1 MEFERK
7 YGHPFISIIREQ
19 PFPVYRRWLEEPYH
33 RPLNNRIGRMGPHY
47 GYTYR
52 TTGTVNRG
60 HVAMISANRDS
71 NQENDNRSM
80 IPIDFESPK
89 MPKSGFQITA
99 FFDQSTA

>member
-1 MEFERK
+1 MILKSHFQPNRIIRTVFLVRT
-7 YGHPFISIIREQ
+7 YIFISIVRKQ

-60 HVAMISANRDS
+60 HVVMISANHDS
-71 NQENDNRSM
+71 NQENGNRSM
-80 IPIDFESPK
+80 IPIDFE
-89 MPKSGFQITA
+89 
-99 FFDQSTA
+99 